1 MDGSMTEEAITAN
14 GSSAEPGGA
23 SAQPRRREPFPL
35 PGLAAI
41 GLYLSA
47 LAGIIIMGVVRG
59 NYPPLFLVFPV
70 VFLAASGGLML
81 LFRWA
86 WALVLAAVF
95 LMATFNM
102 WIFASLHEPPALVQ
116 GLLNWVFF
124 LYLIRTEVRSK
135 LR

>member
-1 MDGSMTEEAITAN
+1 MTEEAITAN

-81 LFRWA
+81 LFPAA

-102 WIFASLHEPPALVQ
+102 SIFRKPA
-116 GLLNWVFF
+116 
-124 LYLIRTEVRSK
+124 
-135 LR
+135 